1 MSFDEGATLFSRL
14 PVVLR
19 ACQPEV
25 NQMIV
30 VLKQSA
36 GCGGK
41 RARPV
46 RGQAR
51 QATAGLDHSNSRP
64 LTRRSSQG
72 SSGAPDNGRQRDCRK
87 CGRWAIRVTGK
98 YAEQSLAKNI

>member
-30 VLKQSA
+30 VLKQRA

-46 RGQAR
+46 WGQAR
-51 QATAGLDHSNSRP
+51 QVTAGLDHSNS
-64 LTRRSSQG
+64 
-72 SSGAPDNGRQRDCRK
+72 
-87 CGRWAIRVTGK
+87 
-98 YAEQSLAKNI
+98 